1 MKSQFGYHIIK
12 VTDIKEPEKSF
23 EQSKADI
30 KRNRSEESTRR
41 RIHERSYDER
51 NQKADVKVDDKDLKD
66 LSKKKLTL
74 KRRKK

>member
-1 MKSQFGYHIIK
+1 MVKEFEEVAYKLKKDEVSEPVKSQFGYHIIK

-30 KRNRSEESTRR
+30 KKRNRSEEITRR

-51 NQKADVKVDDKDLKD
+51 NQK
-66 LSKKKLTL
+66 KLT
-74 KRRKK
+74 